1 MTLISS
7 LFVTRFIFLF
17 FLSKERKI
25 NNIIALIVLLVIASL
40 VVRYFVFIH
49 PYMDGNGRT
58 ARFIMNVMLVT
69 AGYCEMRV

>member
-1 MTLISS
+1 M
-7 LFVTRFIFLF
+7 
-17 FLSKERKI
+17 
-25 NNIIALIVLLVIASL
+25 IVLLVIASL

-49 PYMDGNGRT
+49 PYMDGIGRT